1 VRVLVLGA
9 GIAGSL
15 LSRELHRRGASVVV
29 VDDSSYASASRA
41 AAGLVNPIIGIR
53 LTLVPGVEKLLA
65 ASRSTFAE
73 IGQALGR
80 SVWHPMPIDRV
91 FRDAGERGRWE
102 KRADDT
108 AYARWVT
115 ALPEGVLPAPEGGIR
130 ILGGGWFDYRCL
142 PDLLA
147 REGISTIETRIH
159 PEEVVASGAGAV
171 WRGEFFDAMV
181 FCQGYSGEGGGS
193 GLGLSALPWKAAR
206 GEILTVRSPAGPRD
220 SIWMRGIFVVPLG
233 QDLFRVG
240 STYRWNGFEEGPSL
254 EAREEIL
261 QGWRALGLPEP
272 EVVDQRVGVR
282 PILQDRQPVAGQLP
296 GKPACW
302 ICNGLGSRGAMI
314 APTLVKQL
322 AEAILGGPSVDAAWN
337 VERFFRGA

>member
-1 VRVLVLGA
+1 VRVLVIGA

-15 LSRELHRRGASVVV
+15 LSRELHHRGASVVV
-29 VDDSSYASASRA
+29 VDDSSSASASRA
-41 AAGLVNPIIGIR
+41 AAGLVNPVIGIR

-65 ASRSTFAE
+65 ASRSTFSE

-91 FRDAGERGRWE
+91 FRDSGERGRWA
-102 KRADDT
+102 KRKDDA
-108 AYARWVT
+108 AYAPWVT
-115 ALPEGVLPAPEGGIR
+115 ALPEGELSAPEGGIR

-147 REGISTIETRIH
+147 CEGISTIETRIH
-159 PEEVVASGAGAV
+159 PEEVVASGAGVV
-171 WRGEFFDAMV
+171 WRGEFFDAAV
-181 FCQGYSGEGGGS
+181 FCRGYSGDEGGP

-206 GEILTVRSPAGPRD
+206 GEILTVRSLVGPRD

-233 QDLFRVG
+233 KDLFRVG
-240 STYRWNGFEEGPSL
+240 STYRWSGFDEGPSL
-254 EAREEIL
+254 EAREEIM

-282 PILQDRQPVAGQLP
+282 PILQDRQPVAGLLP

-314 APTLVKQL
+314 APTLVRQL
-322 AEAILGGPSVDAAWN
+322 AEAILGGPSVEAAWN
-337 VERFFRGA
+337 VERFFDGA